1 MIEFELL
8 EKKDYFPNV
17 QENRNIRLIKK
28 ITPLNINKVLKKE
41 LINLINNEKY
51 FFYFIDIN
59 ALKLF
64 DKDVIKSISSIT
76 ICKLTNESLEK
87 LTTAEKIEFLNN
99 DFLNLIDISIFS
111 NISDN
116 FFNQIEINQFKNAK
130 QKVVYELIRKR
141 KIEHLNKKVLKYF
154 YQNYFNKIDEEKDI
168 IYLLSKSGEN
178 FEYLTSDNFIYL
190 DRFIG
195 RTDKLDHFLD
205 KLKKF
210 RFSDED
216 SGENF
221 YFNKGVLNY
230 KEFINNDT
238 MVVKNEEIKDKIQ
251 DFLSDGESYEIMKD
265 YCIKCTYNEQNRQLA
280 INTLKELLNETAY
293 DIFKRIDQYRI
304 YEILIIVDNNRDNHL
319 KYYIQL
325 FKIIREINSLQLDHP
340 AEFDVRIRFFS
351 RIINERF
358 FNIDF
363 LEKLA
368 EQNLNNIRDMISIFF
383 NGTDENAIPEAL
395 REQHVKVIKDYLEIV
410 KQKYK
415 IKEDEIIQ
423 ELQKI
428 LYDKGDIND
437 LFDIFIKGR
446 NKNEKLYLDLMM
458 QSIIEMPSF
467 DKNVEEKVSTLFKY
481 IRDIGL
487 TIAGAKISSLTGSKL
502 LKTAIVGAGAV
513 KIIKNIKDDIIKSY
527 FGLTNIQKKIYV
539 MNYRN
544 TPKSTCSIISK
555 KIKENFRKV
564 ITPIGKF
571 TDYLFRKKIWKMNDE
586 AIGFDKFNFNF
597 KETEKLLEECNT
609 FRDKIINLYIEIRL
623 SMIKPQYTQK
633 LYNIKSQL
641 IKHNSKKKSKKLK
654 KFFRTKEKIVQYL
667 KNKKKDE
674 LKQKFPEFIDSF
686 SNRSK
691 KFFNN
696 VKGFFK
702 GVCNGIGSIAFFA
715 NLRIKENK
723 NETIEKL
730 INGVKKE
737 KYEKELKKY
746 DEYEEECDIN
756 TARDDIEFMAKSSK
770 DENILLLLDIE
781 QKKCEQNLEKLRYN
795 LKNNIIDNRKEFH
808 IVSQE
813 MEDIIFENNSDD
825 KKELLLI
832 K

>member
-1 MIEFELL
+1 
-8 EKKDYFPNV
+8 
-17 QENRNIRLIKK
+17 
-28 ITPLNINKVLKKE
+28 
-41 LINLINNEKY
+41 
-51 FFYFIDIN
+51 
-59 ALKLF
+59 
-64 DKDVIKSISSIT
+64 
-76 ICKLTNESLEK
+76 
-87 LTTAEKIEFLNN
+87 
-99 DFLNLIDISIFS
+99 
-111 NISDN
+111 
-116 FFNQIEINQFKNAK
+116 
-130 QKVVYELIRKR
+130 
-141 KIEHLNKKVLKYF
+141 
-154 YQNYFNKIDEEKDI
+154 
-168 IYLLSKSGEN
+168 
-178 FEYLTSDNFIYL
+178 
-190 DRFIG
+190 
-195 RTDKLDHFLD
+195 
-205 KLKKF
+205 
-210 RFSDED
+210 
-216 SGENF
+216 
-221 YFNKGVLNY
+221 
-230 KEFINNDT
+230 
-238 MVVKNEEIKDKIQ
+238 
-251 DFLSDGESYEIMKD
+251 
-265 YCIKCTYNEQNRQLA
+265 
-280 INTLKELLNETAY
+280 
-293 DIFKRIDQYRI
+293 
-304 YEILIIVDNNRDNHL
+304 
-319 KYYIQL
+319 
-325 FKIIREINSLQLDHP
+325 
-340 AEFDVRIRFFS
+340 
-351 RIINERF
+351 
-358 FNIDF
+358 
-363 LEKLA
+363 
-368 EQNLNNIRDMISIFF
+368 MISIFF
-383 NGTDENAIPEAL
+383 NGTDKNAIPEAL

-415 IKEDEIIQ
+415 IREDEIIQ

-428 LYDKGDIND
+428 VDDKENADE
-437 LFDIFIKGR
+437 LFDILIKGR
-446 NKNEKLYLDLMM
+446 NKNENLYLDLMM
-458 QSIIEMPSF
+458 QSIIAMPSF

-502 LKTAIVGAGAV
+502 LKAATVGAGAV
-513 KIIKNIKDDIIKSY
+513 KIIKNIKDDITKSY
-527 FGLTNIQKKIYV
+527 FGLTNIQKKIYI

-571 TDYLFRKKIWKMNDE
+571 ADYFFKKKIWKINEE

-597 KETEKLLEECNT
+597 KETEELLEECNT
-609 FRDKIINLYIEIRL
+609 FRDKIINLYIDIRL
-623 SMIKPQYTQK
+623 SMVKPQYTQK

-641 IKHNSKKKSKKLK
+641 IKHYNSKKKSKKLK

-702 GVCNGIGSIAFFA
+702 GVRNGICSIAFFA

-723 NETIEKL
+723 NETIKKL

-808 IVSQE
+808 IISQE
-813 MEDIIFENNSDD
+813 MEDIICENNADH

>member
-1 MIEFELL
+1 M
-8 EKKDYFPNV
+8 N
-17 QENRNIRLIKK
+17 
-28 ITPLNINKVLKKE
+28 T
-41 LINLINNEKY
+41 
-51 FFYFIDIN
+51 
-59 ALKLF
+59 
-64 DKDVIKSISSIT
+64 
-76 ICKLTNESLEK
+76 
-87 LTTAEKIEFLNN
+87 
-99 DFLNLIDISIFS
+99 
-111 NISDN
+111 
-116 FFNQIEINQFKNAK
+116 
-130 QKVVYELIRKR
+130 VYELIRKR
-141 KIEHLNKKVLKYF
+141 KIENLNKKVLKYF

-216 SGENF
+216 NGENF

-265 YCIKCTYNEQNRQLA
+265 YCIKSTHDEQNRQLA

-368 EQNLNNIRDMISIFF
+368 EQNLSNIRDMISIFF
-383 NGTDENAIPEAL
+383 NGTDKNAIPEAL

-458 QSIIEMPSF
+458 QSIIEILLRVHVP
-467 DKNVEEKVSTLFKY
+467 LF
-481 IRDIGL
+481 
-487 TIAGAKISSLTGSKL
+487 
-502 LKTAIVGAGAV
+502 
-513 KIIKNIKDDIIKSY
+513 
-527 FGLTNIQKKIYV
+527 QKK
-539 MNYRN
+539 
-544 TPKSTCSIISK
+544 
-555 KIKENFRKV
+555 
-564 ITPIGKF
+564 
-571 TDYLFRKKIWKMNDE
+571 
-586 AIGFDKFNFNF
+586 
-597 KETEKLLEECNT
+597 
-609 FRDKIINLYIEIRL
+609 
-623 SMIKPQYTQK
+623 
-633 LYNIKSQL
+633 
-641 IKHNSKKKSKKLK
+641 
-654 KFFRTKEKIVQYL
+654 
-667 KNKKKDE
+667 
-674 LKQKFPEFIDSF
+674 
-686 SNRSK
+686 
-691 KFFNN
+691 
-696 VKGFFK
+696 
-702 GVCNGIGSIAFFA
+702 
-715 NLRIKENK
+715 
-723 NETIEKL
+723 
-730 INGVKKE
+730 
-737 KYEKELKKY
+737 
-746 DEYEEECDIN
+746 
-756 TARDDIEFMAKSSK
+756 
-770 DENILLLLDIE
+770 
-781 QKKCEQNLEKLRYN
+781 
-795 LKNNIIDNRKEFH
+795 
-808 IVSQE
+808 
-813 MEDIIFENNSDD
+813 
-825 KKELLLI
+825 
-832 K
+832 

>member
-130 QKVVYELIRKR
+130 QKVVNELIRKR

-216 SGENF
+216 NGENF

-251 DFLSDGESYEIMKD
+251 YFLSDGESYEIMKD
-265 YCIKCTYNEQNRQLA
+265 YCIKCTHDEQNRQLA
-280 INTLKELLNETAY
+280 INTLKELLNETAL

-319 KYYIQL
+319 KYYIKL
-325 FKIIREINSLQLDHP
+325 FKIIREINSLQ
-340 AEFDVRIRFFS
+340 
-351 RIINERF
+351 
-358 FNIDF
+358 
-363 LEKLA
+363 
-368 EQNLNNIRDMISIFF
+368 
-383 NGTDENAIPEAL
+383 
-395 REQHVKVIKDYLEIV
+395 
-410 KQKYK
+410 
-415 IKEDEIIQ
+415 
-423 ELQKI
+423 
-428 LYDKGDIND
+428 
-437 LFDIFIKGR
+437 
-446 NKNEKLYLDLMM
+446 
-458 QSIIEMPSF
+458 
-467 DKNVEEKVSTLFKY
+467 
-481 IRDIGL
+481 
-487 TIAGAKISSLTGSKL
+487 
-502 LKTAIVGAGAV
+502 
-513 KIIKNIKDDIIKSY
+513 
-527 FGLTNIQKKIYV
+527 
-539 MNYRN
+539 
-544 TPKSTCSIISK
+544 
-555 KIKENFRKV
+555 
-564 ITPIGKF
+564 
-571 TDYLFRKKIWKMNDE
+571 
-586 AIGFDKFNFNF
+586 
-597 KETEKLLEECNT
+597 
-609 FRDKIINLYIEIRL
+609 
-623 SMIKPQYTQK
+623 
-633 LYNIKSQL
+633 
-641 IKHNSKKKSKKLK
+641 
-654 KFFRTKEKIVQYL
+654 
-667 KNKKKDE
+667 
-674 LKQKFPEFIDSF
+674 
-686 SNRSK
+686 
-691 KFFNN
+691 
-696 VKGFFK
+696 
-702 GVCNGIGSIAFFA
+702 
-715 NLRIKENK
+715 
-723 NETIEKL
+723 
-730 INGVKKE
+730 
-737 KYEKELKKY
+737 
-746 DEYEEECDIN
+746 
-756 TARDDIEFMAKSSK
+756 
-770 DENILLLLDIE
+770 
-781 QKKCEQNLEKLRYN
+781 
-795 LKNNIIDNRKEFH
+795 
-808 IVSQE
+808 
-813 MEDIIFENNSDD
+813 
-825 KKELLLI
+825 
-832 K
+832 